1 MLPGKRRLTQRTAAS
16 QASPRRARADPAT
29 DDPDAAADLPPY
41 LPQAC
46 SLTPEAVTAL
56 RSLYQNL
63 GTTKIDEHIRDSL
76 TYLGAGTA
84 ALNATLQSS
93 RYQVDNMGEKKEAE
107 KARLEKE
114 VGKMEDITKGMTGDA
129 EEAVRGIVDLRGELE
144 DEKGV
149 FESVVEVS
157 TAKRREQE
165 QRRAER
171 QRQRQARAAENG
183 DDEGAN
189 GAEEDEDMS
198 DEEEPQAISDLV
210 RDLTDRKAQNYAQ
223 MTMHQR
229 YALNNDYADFKR
241 QWHNGLHGEDAV
253 LPDAKRWFSENNRP
267 IFNFGRST
275 DEDED
280 GNIDGDTDLIVE
292 RATVS
297 TRCPLSLRELE
308 EPYSNKRCKHTFER
322 TAIMEYIGRQ
332 GRVTCPQSGCHVV
345 CTPAFSLA
353 RVLANNCADVYEER
367 LLP

>member
-1 MLPGKRRLTQRTAAS
+1 MLPGKRRLTQRTGAS
-16 QASPRRARADPAT
+16 QASSRARAPRT
-29 DDPDAAADLPPY
+29 QSEEPDDSADLPPY

-46 SLTPEAVTAL
+46 TLTPEAVLAL
-56 RSLYQNL
+56 RALYQNL
-63 GTTKIDEHIRDSL
+63 GTAKIDEHVRDSL

-93 RYQVDNMGEKKEAE
+93 RYLVDNMGEKKETE
-107 KARLEKE
+107 KARLVKE
-114 VGKMEDITKGMTGDA
+114 VDKMEDITKGMTGDA
-129 EEAVRGIVDLRGELE
+129 EEAVRAIVDLRGELE
-144 DEKGV
+144 DEKAV
-149 FESVVEVS
+149 FENVVEIS
-157 TAKRREQE
+157 SAKRREQE
-165 QRRAER
+165 QRRADRRR
-171 QRQRQARAAENG
+171 QRMARAAENG
-183 DDEGAN
+183 DDEEVN
-189 GAEEDEDMS
+189 GAEDEEDMS

-253 LPDAKRWFSENNRP
+253 LPDPKRWFSENNRP
-267 IFNFGRST
+267 IFNFGRTT

-322 TAIMEYIGRQ
+322 TAILEYIGRQ
-332 GRVTCPQSGCHVV
+332 GRVTCPQSGCNVV
-345 CTPAFSLA
+345 CIPAFSLA
-353 RVLANNCADVYEER
+353 QMVANTCADVYEER

>member
-1 MLPGKRRLTQRTAAS
+1 MLPGKRRLTQRTSAS
-16 QASPRRARADPAT
+16 SASTRPRRAPT
-29 DDPDAAADLPPY
+29 QSEEPDDPAADLPPY
-41 LPQAC
+41 LPQTCA
-46 SLTPEAVTAL
+46 LTPEAVSAL

-63 GTTKIDEHIRDSL
+63 GTTKLDEHIRDSL

-114 VGKMEDITKGMTGDA
+114 VDKMEDVTKGMTGDA
-129 EEAVRGIVDLRGELE
+129 EEAVRAIVDLRGELE

-157 TAKRREQE
+157 SAKRREQE

-171 QRQRQARAAENG
+171 QRQRLARAAENG
-183 DDEGAN
+183 DEGAD
-189 GAEEDEDMS
+189 GADDDADMS
-198 DEEEPQAISDLV
+198 DEEEPEAISDLV
-210 RDLTDRKAQNYAQ
+210 RDLADRKAQNYAD
-223 MTMHQR
+223 MSMYQR

-267 IFNFGRST
+267 IFNFGRSQ

-280 GNIDGDTDLIVE
+280 GNVDGDTDLIVE

-308 EPYSNKRCKHTFER
+308 EPYSNRRCKHTFER

-332 GRVTCPQSGCHVV
+332 GRVACPQSGCHVV
-345 CTPAFSLA
+345 GVPLSFLI
-353 RVLANNCADVYEER
+353 RMLANTCADVYEER